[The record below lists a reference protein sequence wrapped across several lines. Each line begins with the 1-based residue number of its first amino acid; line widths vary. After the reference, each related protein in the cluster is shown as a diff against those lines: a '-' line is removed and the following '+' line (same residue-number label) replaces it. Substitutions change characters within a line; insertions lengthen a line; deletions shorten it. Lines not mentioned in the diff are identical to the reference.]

1 MGLVKKFWEL
11 FESSVIIQSCVTLV
25 FTVTIAALVIMN
37 RSIPTELW
45 AAFTLVLGF
54 WFGTKQNYMTNKTIE
69 QLYEYKN
76 SQKVK

>member
-1 MGLVKKFWEL
+1 
-11 FESSVIIQSCVTLV
+11 
-25 FTVTIAALVIMN
+25 MN

-54 WFGTKQNYMTNKTIE
+54 WFGTKQNYMTGKTIE